1 MLLSSGHIVEGVK
14 RVVKFSGREAQ
25 VLLELLKEYI
35 L

>member
-1 MLLSSGHIVEGVK
+1 VEGVK

-35 L
+35 LWWSKC